1 MLTKVMVQVIIN
13 AAPPATE
20 MTIIIGISSLS
31 VFLVV
36 YNRPQDWSEVHDL
49 FTTVG
54 SVLLSMKVDTV
65 DIGKCDVALDACV
78 GKNVAVGMDAVE
90 LVVESVVFL
99 VDVVAALVVVLTVD
113 LVVVFIV
120 DFVVV
125 LIVVFLDF
133 FIPKKR
139 L

>member
-1 MLTKVMVQVIIN
+1 MKIRGYTGVFPLFFFLRAHIMLTKVMVQVIIN

-54 SVLLSMKVDTV
+54 SVLLSMKVLILV
-65 DIGKCDVALDACV
+65 
-78 GKNVAVGMDAVE
+78 NVM
-90 LVVESVVFL
+90 LL
-99 VDVVAALVVVLTVD
+99 
-113 LVVVFIV
+113 
-120 DFVVV
+120 
-125 LIVVFLDF
+125 
-133 FIPKKR
+133 
-139 L
+139 

>member
-1 MLTKVMVQVIIN
+1 
-13 AAPPATE
+13 
-20 MTIIIGISSLS
+20 
-31 VFLVV
+31 
-36 YNRPQDWSEVHDL
+36 
-49 FTTVG
+49 
-54 SVLLSMKVDTV
+54 MKVDTV

-125 LIVVFLDF
+125 LIFVFLVF

>member
-1 MLTKVMVQVIIN
+1 
-13 AAPPATE
+13 
-20 MTIIIGISSLS
+20 
-31 VFLVV
+31 
-36 YNRPQDWSEVHDL
+36 
-49 FTTVG
+49 
-54 SVLLSMKVDTV
+54 
-65 DIGKCDVALDACV
+65 
-78 GKNVAVGMDAVE
+78 MDAIE

-133 FIPKKR
+133 FIPKKQSVCSKVNKYHNIYV
-139 L
+139 